1 LQHPVEKQPK
11 IHLDGVEFTL
21 KYGNGMRKVVAN
33 LGTTL
38 VNFGRCKMVVR
49 HRLTAAIGNL
59 HDLGDA

>member
-33 LGTTL
+33 LGQL
-38 VNFGRCKMVVR
+38 S
-49 HRLTAAIGNL
+49 LTSVAVKWWCVIG
-59 HDLGDA
+59 